1 MISAASIAD
10 SECVHAEIVERDH
23 PRGKDGGDHFV
34 ALQIDAANPAS
45 AVVDVVVSVELGML
59 RRGLHHFGIGE
70 MLLDVSAGAEQAL
83 LFPGPEAN
91 ADGATHLE
99 ASGLEDADG
108 FEHDRGAGTVI
119 GGAGSRVPRIE
130 VSAKHDDLVGLGFV
144 RAGDFADDV
153 EGIQVVVVELVLD
166 IELQGDVDFFLEHS
180 VDATVVFAGD
190 GDTRRSTGIF
200 FFVAPTSLHHENCS
214 VIAAGRLDPRG
225 NSFFDEKLLYFEI
238 YLRCARNWAA
248 RSS

>member
-23 PRGKDGGDHFV
+23 PRGKDGGNHFV
-34 ALQIDAANPAS
+34 ALKVDAANLAG
-45 AVVDVVVSVELGML
+45 AVVDVVVGVELGML
-59 RRGLHHFGIGE
+59 GSGLHDFGIGE

-83 LFPGPEAN
+83 LFAGPQTDAHGT
-91 ADGATHLE
+91 AHLE
-99 ASGLEDADG
+99 AGGLENADS
-108 FEHDRGAGTVI
+108 FEHYGGTCAVV

-153 EGIQVVVVELVLD
+153 EGIQIVVVELVLD
-166 IELQGDVDFFLEHS
+166 IELKCNVDFFLEHS

-190 GDTRRSTGIF
+190 GDTRRSRGIF

-214 VIAAGRLDPRG
+214 VITAGRLDPRG
-225 NSFFDEKLLYFEI
+225 NAFFDEKLLYFEI
-238 YLRCARNWAA
+238 
-248 RSS
+248 